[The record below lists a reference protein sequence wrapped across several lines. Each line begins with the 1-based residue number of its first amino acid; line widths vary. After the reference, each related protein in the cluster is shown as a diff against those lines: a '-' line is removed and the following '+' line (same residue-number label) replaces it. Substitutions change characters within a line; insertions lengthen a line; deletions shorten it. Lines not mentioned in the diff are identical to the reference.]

1 MLIGPI
7 LCSDKSYGRMG
18 ILRLEEGGMCVAE
31 HLADLPPRRL
41 HGAIRTARE
50 QIAVRDVVGSDSPSQ
65 SHQTFSQ

>member
-1 MLIGPI
+1 
-7 LCSDKSYGRMG
+7 MG